1 MGHDHVTRHG
11 FRSTFRDWATK
22 TGPEHWAAAEYALM
36 YCVRDAT
43 TRAYQR
49 GDLLEERRILLTD

>member
-1 MGHDHVTRHG
+1 MG
-11 FRSTFRDWATK
+11 FRDWATK

-36 YCVRDAT
+36 YRVRDAT

-49 GDLLEERRILLTD
+49 SDLLEERRTLMTDW